1 MQTNV
6 RIRAPMTETRRLTR
20 ASSMLIVAFA
30 CCLSL
35 AAFGGQIPRAPDYA
49 EPDSWAA
56 RPRDARGHEEDTPAG
71 AATGILGERNAV
83 DVFFLHPTTY
93 LKFSIGNARY
103 DEPGAT
109 RLMLENGVLKL
120 QASVFNGCCRIFA
133 PRYRQASFKG
143 IVTATPEGFA
153 TAELAYSDVLRAFD
167 SYIAHDNYGRPF
179 FIAGH
184 SQGSIHAIRLLQER
198 IIGTPLAKQL
208 IAAYVIG
215 ASLPR
220 AIAEK
225 GLPICAA
232 PAQTHCIIDWNSDS
246 ASVADTRRKET
257 AILWWEGRYQ
267 TIAGRPL
274 VCVNPLNWKD
284 NGTAAAEENL
294 GAVYSGGRGQ
304 PIPAPV
310 AGAASA
316 SCDAG
321 ILRVQIRP
329 GERRHFSDP
338 LTLFGIYHDFDYGLW
353 YMNIRQNLD
362 TRIRAFNDSR

>member
-1 MQTNV
+1 M
-6 RIRAPMTETRRLTR
+6 LTSACFILIA
-20 ASSMLIVAFA
+20 ASA

-35 AAFGGQIPRAPDYA
+35 AALAEQIPPAPDYA
-49 EPDSWAA
+49 DLKSWAA
-56 RPRDARGHEEDTPAG
+56 RPSDTLGHEEDTPAG
-71 AATGILGERNAV
+71 VEKGILGERNAV
-83 DVFFLHPTTY
+83 DVFFIHPTTY
-93 LKFSIGNARY
+93 LRFSIGNARY

-109 RLMLENGVLKL
+109 RLMLENGVLKF

-143 IVTATPEGFA
+143 IITATPEGFA

-167 SYIAHDNYGRPF
+167 YYIAHDNYGRPF

-198 IIGTPLAKQL
+198 IIGTPLAKRL

-215 ASLPR
+215 SSLPK
-220 AIAEK
+220 AIADK
-225 GLPICAA
+225 GLPICAT
-232 PAQTHCIIDWNSDS
+232 PSMTGCVIDWNSDS
-246 ASVADTRRKET
+246 VTAADTRRKET

-267 TIAGRPL
+267 TIAGRPI
-274 VCVNPLNWKD
+274 VCVNPLDWTD
-284 NGTAAAEENL
+284 SGAASADENL

-304 PIPAPV
+304 PIPAPA

-316 SCDAG
+316 SCDNG
-321 ILRVQIRP
+321 LLRVEIRTDQ
-329 GERRHFSDP
+329 RRHFSDP
-338 LTLFGIYHDFDYGLW
+338 LSVFGIYHDFDYGLW

-362 TRIRAFNDSR
+362 IRIRQFNATSRSSGADRL